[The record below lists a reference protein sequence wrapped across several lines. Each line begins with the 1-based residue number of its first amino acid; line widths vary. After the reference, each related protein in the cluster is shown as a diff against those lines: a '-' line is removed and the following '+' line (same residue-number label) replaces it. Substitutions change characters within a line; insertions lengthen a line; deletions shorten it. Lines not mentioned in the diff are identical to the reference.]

1 MKGGT
6 MEEVSE
12 EASWG
17 QAHSSVRQC
26 HQALLSHGRVGGD
39 RTLGPY
45 QL

>member
-26 HQALLSHGRVGGD
+26 HQALLSHGRVGGE